1 MEDEEEAV
9 EICDFFADAI
19 DLVLLEGDPVEDE
32 LFFFE
37 PLLQEELVGWGFCDL
52 VKWVHGFGVHD

>member
-9 EICDFFADAI
+9 ELCDLSSNSI
-19 DLVLLEGDPVEDE
+19 DLGLLEGDAVEDE

-37 PLLQEELVGWGFCDL
+37 PLLQEEPVGWGFCDL